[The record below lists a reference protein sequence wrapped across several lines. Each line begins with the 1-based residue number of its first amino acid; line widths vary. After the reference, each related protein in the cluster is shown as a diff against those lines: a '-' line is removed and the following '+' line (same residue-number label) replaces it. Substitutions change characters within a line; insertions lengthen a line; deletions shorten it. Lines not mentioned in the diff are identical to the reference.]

1 VASLHNRKDNAMK
14 CPYCQ
19 GNDTRVIDTREASE
33 GVRRR
38 RECKGCGKRFTTYEH
53 VAPSNPMVVKR
64 DGRREEFNRAKLLA
78 GVRKAC
84 AKRPIAVEEVERVV
98 NEVEARVLARRRG
111 EVRSRVIGDMVMEK
125 LKEIDEVAYIRF
137 ASVYL
142 PLDDL
147 NAMKREV
154 DRLLEQK

>member
-1 VASLHNRKDNAMK
+1 MK
-14 CPYCQ
+14 CPHCQ
-19 GNDTRVIDTREASE
+19 GSDTRVIDTRGASV

-53 VAPSNPMVVKR
+53 VASGKPMVVKR
-64 DGRREEFNRAKLLA
+64 DGRREEFDRAKLLG

-84 AKRPIAVEEVERVV
+84 TKRPIAVEQVEGVV
-98 NEVEARVLARRRG
+98 NAVEDRLLSKRG
-111 EVRSRVIGDMVMEK
+111 EVKSRVIGDMVMEK
-125 LKEIDEVAYIRF
+125 LKELDEVAYIRF

-147 NAMKREV
+147 DAMKREV
-154 DRLLEQK
+154 DRLLEQE

>member
-1 VASLHNRKDNAMK
+1 MK

-19 GNDTRVIDTREASE
+19 GNHTRVIDTREASE

-38 RECKGCGKRFTTYEH
+38 RECQGCRKRFTTYEH

-64 DGRREEFNRAKLLA
+64 DGRREEFDRAKLLA

-84 AKRPIAVEEVERVV
+84 AKRPIAVEEVERLV
-98 NEVEARVLARRRG
+98 NEVEARVLARKRG
-111 EVRSRVIGDMVMEK
+111 EVKSRVIGDMVMEK
-125 LKEIDEVAYIRF
+125 LKELDEVAYIRF
-137 ASVYL
+137 ASLYL

-147 NAMKREV
+147 DAMKQEV
-154 DRLLEQK
+154 DRLLEQE

>member
-1 VASLHNRKDNAMK
+1 MR

-19 GNDTRVIDTREASE
+19 GNRTRVIDTREANE

-53 VAPSNPMVVKR
+53 VAPSNPLVVKR
-64 DGRREEFNRAKLLA
+64 DGRREEFDRAKLLA

-84 AKRPIAVEEVERVV
+84 AKRPIAVEEVERLV
-98 NEVEARVLARRRG
+98 NEVEGRVLARKKG
-111 EVRSRVIGDMVMEK
+111 EVKSRVIGDVVMEK
-125 LKEIDEVAYIRF
+125 LKELDEVAYIRF

-147 NAMKREV
+147 DAMKREV

>member
-1 VASLHNRKDNAMK
+1 MK

-19 GNDTRVIDTREASE
+19 GNDTRVIDTRETNE

-53 VAPSNPMVVKR
+53 VAPSKPMVVKG
-64 DGRREEFNRAKLLA
+64 DGRREEFDRAKLLA

-84 AKRPIAVEEVERVV
+84 AKRPIAVEEVERLV
-98 NEVEARVLARRRG
+98 NAVEGRLARKRG
-111 EVRSRVIGDMVMEK
+111 EVKSRVIGDMVMEK
-125 LKEIDEVAYIRF
+125 LKELDEVAYIRF

-142 PLDDL
+142 PLGDL
-147 NAMKREV
+147 DAMKREV
-154 DRLLEQK
+154 DRLLEQE

>member
-1 VASLHNRKDNAMK
+1 MK

-19 GNDTRVIDTREASE
+19 GNDTRVIDTREAGE

-38 RECKGCGKRFTTYEH
+38 RECKGCRKRFTTYEH
-53 VAPSNPMVVKR
+53 TAPNNPMVVKR
-64 DGRREEFNRAKLLA
+64 DGRREEFDRAKLLA

-84 AKRPIAVEEVERVV
+84 AKRPISVEEVERVV
-98 NEVEARVLARRRG
+98 NEVEARVLARKRG

-125 LKEIDEVAYIRF
+125 LKELDEVAYIRF

-154 DRLLEQK
+154 DRLLEQE

>member
-1 VASLHNRKDNAMK
+1 MK
-14 CPYCQ
+14 CPYCR
-19 GNDTRVIDTREASE
+19 GNDTRVVDTRGAND

-38 RECKGCGKRFTTYEH
+38 RECKGCRKRFTTYEH
-53 VAPSNPMVVKR
+53 VASSKPMVAKR
-64 DGRREEFNRAKLLA
+64 DGRREEFDRAKLLA

-84 AKRPIAVEEVERVV
+84 AKRPIAVEDLEGLV
-98 NEVEARVLARRRG
+98 NEVESRVLARKRG
-111 EVRSRVIGDMVMEK
+111 EVKSRVIGDMVMER
-125 LKEIDEVAYIRF
+125 LKELDEVAYIRF

-147 NAMKREV
+147 DDMKREV

>member
-1 VASLHNRKDNAMK
+1 MK

-19 GNDTRVIDTREASE
+19 GSDTKVIDTREANE

-38 RECKGCGKRFTTYEH
+38 RECKSCRKRFTTYEH
-53 VAPSNPMVVKR
+53 VAPSKPMVVKG
-64 DGRREEFNRAKLLA
+64 DGRREEFDRAKLLA

-84 AKRPIAVEEVERVV
+84 AKRPISVEEVERLV
-98 NEVEARVLARRRG
+98 NAVESRVLARKKG
-111 EVRSRVIGDMVMEK
+111 EVKSRVIGDMVMEK
-125 LKEIDEVAYIRF
+125 LKELDKVAYIRF

-142 PLDDL
+142 PLGDL
-147 NAMKREV
+147 DAMKREV

>member
-1 VASLHNRKDNAMK
+1 MK

-19 GNDTRVIDTREASE
+19 GNDTRVTDTRGAGE
-33 GVRRR
+33 GIRRR
-38 RECKGCGKRFTTYEH
+38 RECRGCGKRFTTYEH
-53 VAPSNPMVVKR
+53 VAPSKPMVVKG
-64 DGRREEFNRAKLLA
+64 DGRREEFDRAKLLS

-84 AKRPIAVEEVERVV
+84 AKRPISVEEVNRLV
-98 NEVEARVLARRRG
+98 NAVEGRVLARKRG
-111 EVRSRVIGDMVMEK
+111 EVKSRVIGDMVMEK

-147 NAMKREV
+147 NAMKQEV

>member
-1 VASLHNRKDNAMK
+1 MK

-19 GNDTRVIDTREASE
+19 GGDTRVIDTREANE

-38 RECKGCGKRFTTYEH
+38 RECRGCGKRFTTYEH
-53 VAPSNPMVVKR
+53 VAASNPMVVKR
-64 DGRREEFNRAKLLA
+64 DGRREEFDRAKLLA

-84 AKRPIAVEEVERVV
+84 AKRPIAVEEVEKLVNAVESRVR
-98 NEVEARVLARRRG
+98 ARKKG
-111 EVRSRVIGDMVMEK
+111 EVKSRVIGDMVMKK
-125 LKEIDEVAYIRF
+125 LKELDEVAYIRF

-147 NAMKREV
+147 NAIKREV

>member
-1 VASLHNRKDNAMK
+1 MK

-19 GNDTRVIDTREASE
+19 GGDTRVIDTREANE

-38 RECKGCGKRFTTYEH
+38 RECTGCGKRFTTYEH
-53 VAPSNPMVVKR
+53 VAASNPMVVKR
-64 DGRREEFNRAKLLA
+64 DGRREEFDRAKLMA

-84 AKRPIAVEEVERVV
+84 AKRPIAVEEVERLV
-98 NEVEARVLARRRG
+98 NAVESRVRARKKG
-111 EVRSRVIGDMVMEK
+111 EVKSRVIGDMVMKK
-125 LKEIDEVAYIRF
+125 LKELDEVAYIRF

-147 NAMKREV
+147 NAIKREV